1 MRLETCIRKSLG
13 LRSHYVREIREEDG
27 QLIASIDRLGA
38 RRLDCGQCGRA
49 AMTVSGRRPPR
60 DWRDLPIRGQPLVL
74 RYAPYRVRCRRCG
87 VRVERLPWARPWQRV
102 TTALAVAVAALARR
116 LSWAETATHF
126 GLDWKTVAGVVRR
139 AVTEGLARRRWQP
152 LHVLGIDEVSRRKGH
167 QYLTLIYDLERG
179 RLVWIG
185 ENRDTATMERF
196 LTWLGPRRARAVRA
210 VCCDMWA
217 PYIDAVRRGLR
228 GATVVFD
235 RFHVVRHL
243 NAAVDAVRRQ
253 MWRALRGQ
261 TKAAFKRTRWLWL
274 KNPWNLKP
282 DHKRRLSALCRLNLP
297 IVRAYYLKEAFQ
309 RFWDYR
315 YPGWAIPYLRQWL
328 WWASH
333 SRLEP
338 FKQFARMIRAHL
350 DGILAW
356 TWLRISNGALEGMNN
371 KVKVV
376 SHRAYGFRKTDT
388 YVTAI
393 WHACGNLPLP
403 A

>member
-1 MRLETCIRKSLG
+1 MRLETCIRKGLG
-13 LRSHYVREIREEDG
+13 LRSHYVREIREADG
-27 QLIASIDRLGA
+27 QLIATIDRLGM
-38 RRLDCGQCGRA
+38 RRLACGRCGRA
-49 AMTVSGRRPPR
+49 APSVSDRRPAR

-74 RYAPYRVRCRRCG
+74 RYAPHRVRCRRCG

-102 TTALAVAVAALARR
+102 TTALAVAVAQLARR

-126 GLDWKTVAGVVRR
+126 GLDWKTVAAVVQR
-139 AVTEGLARRRWQP
+139 AVTEGLARRRWRA

-196 LTWLGPRRARAVRA
+196 LAWLGPRRARAVRA

-228 GATVVFD
+228 YATIVFD

-253 MWRALRGQ
+253 MWRTLRGE

-274 KNPWNLKP
+274 KNPWNLQP
-282 DHKRRLSALCRLNLP
+282 AHKRRLSALCRLNLP

-309 RFWDYR
+309 RFWTYR

-393 WHACGNLPLP
+393 WHACGDLPLT